1 MMAFLLTLKAKLAAI
16 GLAVLAFA
24 GLILR
29 GRYLSAKA
37 DKAQHRADR
46 AEATI
51 LYKEKVEKSDAQI
64 TAEISEVRKRIK
76 EDVKAGKV
84 PSNLSNPNDF

>member
-1 MMAFLLTLKAKLAAI
+1 MSFLIGLKAKLVAI
-16 GLAVLAFA
+16 GLAVLAFV
-24 GLILR
+24 GVVLR
-29 GRYLSAKA
+29 NRYLATKV
-37 DKAQHRADR
+37 DKSERRADR

-51 LYKEKVEKSDAQI
+51 VYKEKVEKSDAQI
-64 TAEISEVRKRIK
+64 TAEVSEVRKRIK